1 MLATVLAIVGT
12 LAGALLSGLLAS
24 RQARTAV
31 TASESVAR
39 RQAAVDAVADLAAA
53 VAAHRSAMWHR
64 ENKRLTG
71 EDWTEDRE
79 RSHATRA
86 AISAPAVRLA
96 ILAPTLRPA
105 AEAAIQASYA
115 LRGAGTE
122 AELDAAREAS
132 LAADERLITEA
143 GRLLGL

>member
-1 MLATVLAIVGT
+1 MFATVAAILGT
-12 LAGALLSGLLAS
+12 LAGALLSGVLTA
-24 RQARTAV
+24 RQARTALRD
-31 TASESVAR
+31 SEATAR

-71 EDWTEDRE
+71 EDWSKDRE
-79 RSHATRA
+79 HSHTTRA
-86 AISAPAVRLA
+86 AISALAVRLA
-96 ILAPTLRPA
+96 ILAPALRPA
-105 AEAAIQASYA
+105 AEAAVQASYA

-132 LAADERLITEA
+132 LAADDRLITEA
-143 GRLLGL
+143 GHLLGV